1 VQQPS
6 RAQARNRIMSDTTHL
21 NPLSALQQK
30 VDQFAKERDWEKF
43 HTPKNLSMAL
53 AVEASELLEVFQWRD
68 GQEAVSSLAEK
79 TREAINHEVA
89 DVFIYLLRFCSVT
102 GIDLLAAAEE
112 KLAQNAQKYPADLV
126 RGKSDKYSEY

>member
-1 VQQPS
+1 
-6 RAQARNRIMSDTTHL
+6 MSDTTHL
-21 NPLSALQQK
+21 NPLPALQQK

-53 AVEASELLEVFQWRD
+53 AVEASELMEIFQWRD
-68 GQEAVSSLAEK
+68 GQEDVSSLAEK

-126 RGKSDKYSEY
+126 KGKSDKYSEY

>member
-1 VQQPS
+1 
-6 RAQARNRIMSDTTHL
+6 MSDTTHL

-53 AVEASELLEVFQWRD
+53 AVEASELMEIFQWRD
-68 GQEAVSSLAEK
+68 GQEDVLSLSEK

-89 DVFIYLLRFCSVT
+89 DVFIYLLRLCSVA
-102 GIDLLAAAEE
+102 GIDLLAAAET
-112 KLAQNAQKYPADLV
+112 KLEQNAQKYPADLV

>member
-1 VQQPS
+1 
-6 RAQARNRIMSDTTHL
+6 MSDTTHL